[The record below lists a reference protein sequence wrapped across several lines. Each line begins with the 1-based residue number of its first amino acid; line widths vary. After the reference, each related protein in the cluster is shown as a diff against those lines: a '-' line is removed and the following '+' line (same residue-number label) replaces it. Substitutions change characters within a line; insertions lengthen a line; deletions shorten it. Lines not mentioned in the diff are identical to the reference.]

1 MDTKWKTALFRE
13 LMRAIRR
20 MPEKRRAEALVL
32 CRHEFSSSTLSRQ
45 DAEFKAKKSLSFV
58 RMLTP
63 SSRRGS
69 GGRYVVRDG
78 EVVRGD
84 TAATPSLGVRVRH
97 ESGITSEHLER
108 HDKLLRR
115 QHFMDRQ

>member
-1 MDTKWKTALFRE
+1 MDKWQTALFRQ

-20 MPEKRRAEALVL
+20 LPEGRRLQGRVLCREEFASSSLSRAEA
-32 CRHEFSSSTLSRQ
+32 EQ
-45 DAEFKAKKSLSFV
+45 KAKKSLDYV

-63 SSRRGS
+63 ASRRGS

-78 EVVRGD
+78 EVVRD
-84 TAATPSLGVRVRH
+84 DAVRSTLGVRVKH

-108 HDKLLRR
+108 HHQLLRR
-115 QHFMDRQ
+115 QHFMDRH